1 MSLSSALTI
10 SNQHVQ
16 RLRRLVGRR
25 SSRHDEGVYVVDGPT
40 LVAEAVSAGLEVEC
54 QFVSPGSDPVSG
66 AGIVHHV
73 ADGVL
78 EKVADTESPRGVMA
92 IARRPVV
99 DVDVLTRASFVVVAH
114 GLSDPGNLG
123 TLMRSAE
130 AAGADAIAITPGS
143 VDATSPKVV
152 RSSAG
157 AVFHLP
163 VVEIESLEDLRH
175 AGLTVIGTSSHHGVE
190 FARLDLTKRIA
201 ITIGH
206 EAHGLPEDASVD
218 QWTTIPHAGRAES
231 LNAAMAGTILCFEV
245 ARQRRGDSGTV
256 IVGHAH

>member
-1 MSLSSALTI
+1 MSLSSGLSL

-25 SSRHDEGVYVVDGPT
+25 SARLEEGVLVIDGPT
-40 LVAEAVSAGLEVEC
+40 LVAEAVRAGLDVEC
-54 QFVSPGSDPVSG
+54 QFVGPGADPVAG
-66 AGIVHHV
+66 AGIVHLL

-78 EKVADTESPRGVMA
+78 EKVSDTEAPRGVVA
-92 IARRPVV
+92 IARRQRSST
-99 DVDVLTRASFVVVAH
+99 DVLDRATFVVVAH
-114 GLSDPGNLG
+114 GLADPGNLG

-130 AAGADAIAITPGS
+130 AAGADALVITPGS

-163 VVEIESLEDLRH
+163 IVEIADLDELRVR
-175 AGLTVIGTSSHHGVE
+175 GLRIIGTSSHHGVD
-190 FARLDLTKRIA
+190 FTDVDLTTRVA
-201 ITIGH
+201 LVIGH
-206 EAHGLPEDASVD
+206 EAHGLPADTLIDEWVS
-218 QWTTIPHAGRAES
+218 IPHVGRAES

-245 ARQRRGDSGTV
+245 ARQRRTASGTV
-256 IVGHAH
+256 NRS

>member
-1 MSLSSALTI
+1 MALSSGLSL

-25 SSRHDEGVYVVDGPT
+25 SARLEEGVLVIDGPT
-40 LVAEAVSAGLEVEC
+40 LVAEAVRAGLDVEC
-54 QFVSPGSDPVSG
+54 QFVGPHADPVAG
-66 AGIVHHV
+66 AGIVHLL

-78 EKVADTESPRGVMA
+78 EKVSDTEAPRGVVA
-92 IARRPVV
+92 IARRPRSST
-99 DVDVLTRASFVVVAH
+99 DVLDRATFVVVAH
-114 GLSDPGNLG
+114 GLADPGNLG

-130 AAGADAIAITPGS
+130 AAGADALAITPGS

-163 VVEIESLEDLRH
+163 IVEIADLDELRVR
-175 AGLTVIGTSSHHGVE
+175 GIRIIGTSSHHGVD
-190 FARLDLTKRIA
+190 FTDVDLTTRVA
-201 ITIGH
+201 LVIGH
-206 EAHGLPEDASVD
+206 EAHGLPADTPIDEWVS
-218 QWTTIPHAGRAES
+218 IPHVGRAES

-245 ARQRRGDSGTV
+245 ARQRRTASGTV
-256 IVGHAH
+256 KRP